1 MQITNASTTLSSS
14 ATQQHN
20 GTTTTANNNDNGDS
34 SNSSSNNSGGSG
46 SNNNNNNNKAISQ
59 QGNGSIQNTNNEQ
72 EMLGRVNKQEL
83 IRLILQS
90 LNDLGYQNAAKTLEQ
105 DSGIALESDTV
116 TRFRTAILAGDWSLA
131 ESLLTMLPGSDNP
144 ATMNIGQALFLIRQQ
159 KFLELLEAQK
169 TMKALH
175 VLRNEL
181 TPLGQS
187 IDRLHHLSSLIF
199 CSSVQDIRAQ
209 AQWDGVDGSSRQ
221 QLLVDLQEY
230 IPPSTMIPK
239 ERLLTLIN
247 QAFEYQQRH
256 CLYHSNSVAEYSLF
270 ENHLCDKTHFPSTT
284 IRVLEGHED
293 EVWHVAFSHSGRYLS
308 SASKDKTC
316 IIWDL
321 ETFEKVQ
328 VLSGQ
333 DAASYSAWSPDDSKL
348 LVCGTEKNCFYLWD
362 PMSGEKLHTYDE
374 HKDQVTGC
382 VWLPDGEHFISSGC
396 DKCICLWNIDGE
408 IKSRWQ
414 TPRTMEMKI
423 TKDGK
428 RLVTMTY
435 DRAIEIYN
443 IENFRL
449 NDVGKIEESGTIT
462 SLSITQDGRYALT
475 NITET
480 QELHLWDL
488 EERQLIRKY
497 IGQKQK
503 SFVIRSTFGG
513 DDESFIISGSED
525 NCVYIWSRDYQT
537 LLEVLEGHTGIVNC
551 TSWCPVGPP
560 MFASASDDKTIRI
573 WGVDDGIDKED
584 AILV

>member
-1 MQITNASTTLSSS
+1 MQITSASTTLSP
-14 ATQQHN
+14 TQQHN
-20 GTTTTANNNDNGDS
+20 GTGSNDS
-34 SNSSSNNSGGSG
+34 SN
-46 SNNNNNNNKAISQ
+46 NNKSVSQ
-59 QGNGSIQNTNNEQ
+59 QGNGSIRNNNQE

-83 IRLILQS
+83 VRLILQS

-116 TRFRTAILAGDWSLA
+116 TRFRAAILAGDWSLA
-131 ESLLTMLPGSDNP
+131 ESLLTMLPGNNDPESTNLL
-144 ATMNIGQALFLIRQQ
+144 QAQFLIRQQ

-187 IDRLHHLSSLIF
+187 IDRLHQLSSLIF
-199 CSSVQDIRAQ
+199 CSSVQDVRAQ

-221 QLLVDLQEY
+221 QLLVDLQQY
-230 IPPSTMIPK
+230 ISPSTMIPK

-293 EVWHVAFSHSGRYLS
+293 EVWHVSFSHNGRYLS
-308 SASKDKTC
+308 SVSRDKTC

-333 DAASYSAWSPDDSKL
+333 DAASYCAWSPDDSKL
-348 LVCGTEKNCFYLWD
+348 LVCGTDNNCFYLWD
-362 PMSGEKLHTYDE
+362 PMSGELLHTYNE
-374 HKDQVTGC
+374 HKEQVTGC
-382 VWLPDGEHFISSGC
+382 VWLPDGEHFISSAC
-396 DKCICLWNIDGE
+396 DKSLCLWNIDGE

-414 TPRTMEMKI
+414 TPRTLEMKI

-428 RLVTMTY
+428 RLVTITY
-435 DRAIEIYN
+435 DRSIEIYS

-449 NDVGKIEESGTIT
+449 NDIGKIEESGAIT

-513 DDESFIISGSED
+513 DDESFILSGSED

-560 MFASASDDKTIRI
+560 MFASASDDKTVRI
-573 WGVDDGIDKED
+573 WGVDNGSNKDTSED